1 MVTPQIRPR
10 DVVRGLVPASGRVS
24 TEDEPTEILDEHTA
38 EAAATYA
45 ASRLSVLPPPRELRP
60 GVILR
65 DRYALGDAI
74 ARGGQST
81 IFRAQDLRRDEAAGD
96 ASWIA
101 VKVLRDEYAHE
112 ANIARLRREFRQ
124 SQAVQHPQ
132 VVHMY
137 DLDCDL
143 GTWFITMELLDG
155 MSLRARINRAAT
167 APIHFAEAVSIAGGC
182 AAVLGCA
189 HRKGIPHGDIKPS
202 NVFLP
207 QDGGIKVLDFGAA
220 REIHPASTDGE
231 LDAEVVPA
239 AATRVYASPEV
250 LEGLPAEP
258 RDDVFSLACVV
269 YEMLTRRHPFDRIP
283 ASEARE
289 QRLEANPLPG
299 LSPAQN
305 AVLAR
310 GLAWSRAERPTDI
323 EDWVRSLAQAQTA
336 VTAAEEFAAPPVV
349 ATTSV
354 AASLVIAPAEATAM
368 PAEASIPTPL
378 AALVEP
384 PAPVPAVPLVT
395 PTTPPVSTEHGRTGR
410 LAAAAALVL
419 LLAAAGYL
427 LVRDRDGT
435 APPDVVGPGD
445 TGLATTDPSGP
456 ATAAVPP
463 TSSPAPEGDGH
474 ATAPSEPDPTP
485 QIIGARD
492 EAVTAAHPAT
502 QPPATGRPPAPSR
515 ARIAVATTS
524 IRIAESAP
532 AAVVVLRRVGGAEGI
547 ADVPWQ
553 TQDGSAE
560 AGADYRPSA
569 GMARFLDRQVTRAIY
584 VPLVNDEVA
593 EAEQHFS
600 LTLTE
605 SGSAELEGP
614 RQVDVA
620 VLDDDG

>member
-10 DVVRGLVPASGRVS
+10 DVVRGRVPASGRVS

-132 VVHMY
+132 VVRMY

-143 GTWFITMELLDG
+143 GTWFITMELLEG

-167 APIHFAEAVSIAGGC
+167 APIHVAEAVSIAGGC

-310 GLAWSRAERPTDI
+310 GLAWSRAERPADI
-323 EDWVRSLAQAQTA
+323 EEWVRSLAQAGTA
-336 VTAAEEFAAPPVV
+336 VAAADELVAPPVA
-349 ATTSV
+349 ATTNL
-354 AASLVIAPAEATAM
+354 AASLVIAPAEATAE
-368 PAEASIPTPL
+368 PAEASIPAPIT
-378 AALVEP
+378 ALVEP
-384 PAPVPAVPLVT
+384 PAPVPAVPLVIAAT
-395 PTTPPVSTEHGRTGR
+395 PSSPTAHGRTGR
-410 LAAAAALVL
+410 LATAAALVL
-419 LLAAAGYL
+419 LVAAGYL
-427 LVRDRDGT
+427 LVRDRDGA

-445 TGLATTDPSGP
+445 TGPAATDPSGP

-463 TSSPAPEGDGH
+463 TSSPAPEVDGH
-474 ATAPSEPDPTP
+474 ATTPSVPGPTP
-485 QIIGARD
+485 QITGTRD
-492 EAVTAAHPAT
+492 EAVTAARPAT
-502 QPPATGRPPAPSR
+502 PTTTGQPPAPGR

-553 TQDGSAE
+553 TQDGSAQ
-560 AGADYRPSA
+560 AGADYRASA
-569 GMARFLDRQVTRAIY
+569 GMARFLNRQVTRAIY
-584 VPLVNDEVA
+584 VPLVNDAVA

-600 LTLTE
+600 VTLTE
-605 SGSAELEGP
+605 SGSAEIEGP
-614 RQVDVA
+614 RRVDVA